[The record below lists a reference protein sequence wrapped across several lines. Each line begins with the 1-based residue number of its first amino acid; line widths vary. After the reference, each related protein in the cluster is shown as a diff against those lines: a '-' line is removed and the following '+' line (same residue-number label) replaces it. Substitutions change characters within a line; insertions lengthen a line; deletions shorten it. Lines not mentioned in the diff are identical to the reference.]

1 MAQQDYYDTLGV
13 SRTATADE
21 IRKAH
26 KKLSRKY
33 HPDINKEAGASD
45 KFKQVQ
51 EAFDV
56 LGDQE
61 KRDQYDRFGTAFP
74 GGAGGPRGQPFP
86 WAAQGGRGGQGQ
98 GPVDFSDLFGG
109 QVDLES
115 ILGGAFGGGGFPG
128 TRGAAGGRATRP
140 GENFETEV
148 EIPFQFAVEGGKY
161 ELSLQRDGKVER
173 LSVKIPAGVDNG
185 SVVRLSG
192 QGHPGAGGGP
202 PGDLLVRIRVAPHP
216 YFRREGS
223 DLLVDVPLSITE
235 AALGAKV
242 DVPTIS
248 EGTVTLT
255 IPPGTSS
262 GAKLRLRGKGV
273 VDLSTK
279 KPGDQYVVVRVVVP
293 HNLSDRAKQLLNEL
307 AEAAP
312 QSPRQGLW

>member
-1 MAQQDYYDTLGV
+1 MAKHDYYDTLGV
-13 SRTATADE
+13 SKTASAEE

-26 KKLSRKY
+26 KKLARKY
-33 HPDINKEAGASD
+33 HPDVNKESGASE

-56 LGDQE
+56 LGDKD
-61 KRDQYDRFGTAFP
+61 KRQQYDRFGTTFP
-74 GGAGGPRGQPFP
+74 GGGPQGQPWAGAGG
-86 WAAQGGRGGQGQ
+86 GGAPVDLGDIFGGQG
-98 GPVDFSDLFGG
+98 
-109 QVDLES
+109 VDLES
-115 ILGGAFGGGGFPG
+115 LLGGAFGGAFGGGP
-128 TRGAAGGRATRP
+128 AGGRGAKRRSRA
-140 GENFETEV
+140 GENFEAEV
-148 EIPFQFAVEGGKY
+148 EIPFQLAVDGGKY
-161 ELSLQRDGKVER
+161 ELAVDRDGKRER

-202 PGDLLVRIRVAPHP
+202 AGDLLVRIRVAPHP

-223 DLLVDVPLSITE
+223 DLLVDVPVTMTE

-242 DVPTIS
+242 EAPTLS
-248 EGTVTLT
+248 EGQVMVT

-279 KPGDQYVVVRVVVP
+279 QRGDQYVVVKIVVP
-293 HNLSDRAKQLLNEL
+293 KNLSERATQLLKEL
-307 AEAAP
+307 AEVAP
-312 QSPRQGLW
+312 ESPRRGIW

>member
-1 MAQQDYYDTLGV
+1 MAKYEYYETLGV
-13 SRTATADE
+13 PRTASADE

-56 LGDQE
+56 LGDKE
-61 KRDQYDRFGTAFP
+61 KRQQYDQFGTTFP
-74 GGAGGPRGQPFP
+74 GGFPGGGPHGQPFP
-86 WAAQGGRGGQGQ
+86 WAGARGGGGGQ
-98 GPVDFSDLFGG
+98 PVDLENIFGG

-115 ILGGAFGGGGFPG
+115 LLGGAFGGSFGG
-128 TRGAAGGRATRP
+128 GAKAAKRRARN

-148 EIPFQFAVEGGKY
+148 EIPFQYAVDGGKY
-161 ELSLQRDGKVER
+161 ELTLQRDGKPER
-173 LSVKIPAGVDNG
+173 LSIKIPAGVDTG

-192 QGHPGAGGGP
+192 QGHPGEKGAA

-216 YFRREGS
+216 WFRREGK
-223 DLLVDVPLSITE
+223 DITVEVPVTVTE

-242 DVPTIS
+242 EVPTIS
-248 EGTVTLT
+248 EGNVMLT

-273 VDLSTK
+273 IDINTK
-279 KPGDQYVVVRVVVP
+279 DRGDQFVVVRIVAP
-293 HNLSDRAKQLLNEL
+293 QNLSDRAKTLLKEL

-312 QSPRQGLW
+312 QSPRAGLW